1 MEKLTA
7 QLTDGPLTARRRWA
21 ALTVLLFPVLLVS
34 VDNTVLSFAVPA
46 ISAALQPT
54 GNQLLW
60 IIDIYPLVLAG
71 LLVPMGSL
79 GDRIGRR
86 KLLLLGA
93 VGFALVSA
101 VAAFA
106 TDANQLIA
114 ARVLLGFFGAM
125 LMPSTLSLIRNIFN
139 DATERRT
146 AIAIWAAA
154 FSGGAVLGPILG
166 GILLEH
172 FWWGSIFLLAVP
184 MLLPLLIGGLLLLPE
199 SRDPNPGKVDP
210 VSILLIIMTLLPFV
224 YAVKSLTTAA
234 WYIPVAALGLSL
246 LCGVTFVRRQ
256 LTRPNPMLD
265 VRLFNNRIFSGALV
279 INLISVF
286 SLVGFIYFVSQHLQ
300 LISGLTPF
308 EAGLWM
314 TPGLVLTMIFGLLAV
329 RFAHRFGASNVMI
342 AGLVLSALAYGLVVF
357 AGAAGNDSWLLVA
370 FCILG
375 LGIGMSETLSND
387 LVISEVP
394 AAKAGAAS
402 AISETAYEVGSVL
415 GTAILG
421 TILNGIYAATLKV
434 PTSLTTAQSAAATQ
448 TLAGAHT
455 VATELDVKTSQ
466 TLLETAAQAFDHGVL
481 VTASLAA
488 ILALV
493 AAIVVF
499 RVVKPVAK

>member
-1 MEKLTA
+1 MENLTV
-7 QLTDGPLTARRRWA
+7 QTQPRPLSTRRRWA
-21 ALTVLLFPVLLVS
+21 ALAVLLFPVLLVS

-86 KLLLLGA
+86 KLLLTGA
-93 VGFALVSA
+93 VGFALVSG

-106 TDANQLIA
+106 TDASQLIA

-125 LMPSTLSLIRNIFN
+125 LMPATLSLLRNIFE
-139 DATERRT
+139 DPTERRT

-154 FSGGAVLGPILG
+154 FSGGAVLGPIIG

-172 FWWGSIFLLAVP
+172 FWWGSVFFLAVP
-184 MLLPLLIGGLLLLPE
+184 MLLPLLIGGLILLPE
-199 SRDPNPGKVDP
+199 SKDPNPGKVDP
-210 VSILLIIMTLLPFV
+210 ISILLVIMTLLPFV
-224 YAVKSLTTAA
+224 YGIKSISSGP
-234 WYIPVAALGLSL
+234 WFIPVIALVLSVV
-246 LCGVTFVRRQ
+246 CGVVFVRRQ
-256 LTRPNPMLD
+256 LGQPTPMLD
-265 VRLFNNRIFSGALV
+265 VRLFTNRIFSGALV
-279 INLISVF
+279 INLIGVF

-308 EAGLWM
+308 EAGVWM
-314 TPGLVLTMIFGLLAV
+314 TPGLVLTMVFGLLAV
-329 RFAHRFGASNVMI
+329 RFAKRFGASNVMI
-342 AGLVLSALAYGLVVF
+342 AGLVLSALAYGIVVF
-357 AGAAGNDSWLLVA
+357 AGSTGNDNWLLVA

-375 LGIGMSETLSND
+375 LGVGMSETLSND

-402 AISETAYEVGSVL
+402 AISETAYEIGSVL
-415 GTAILG
+415 GTAVLG
-421 TILNGIYAATLKV
+421 TILNGIYAVTLQV
-434 PTSLTTAQSAAATQ
+434 PSSLSPAQAEAATQ
-448 TLAGAHT
+448 TLSGAHT
-455 VATELDVKTSQ
+455 VAGELDGTTSV
-466 TLLETAAQAFDHGVL
+466 TLLEAAAHSFDQGVL

-488 ILALV
+488 LLALV

-499 RVVKPVAK
+499 RVVKPVAR